1 MVDLLLSYRAAGAWK
16 EMTRLAGAMPEPL
29 RRSTLV
35 QEQLAFGLNRDGDG
49 EKAEQVL
56 LELIG
61 TRGPSSETYGLLGRV
76 YKDRWDAAT
85 KQGEKF
91 LARGLLDKAIE
102 AYRKGFEAD
111 WRDAF
116 PGVNAATL
124 MTVRTPPDPRVGA
137 LLPIVRF
144 AVDRKIASG
153 KPDYWDHATLLELAV
168 LAADENG
175 ASAALDQAV
184 AAIREPWE
192 PETTAR
198 NLRLIREARE
208 ARNEALPW
216 AAEIEKELDRQAEK
230 KK

>member
-1 MVDLLLSYRAAGAWK
+1 MV
-16 EMTRLAGAMPEPL
+16 RLTAAMPEPL

-35 QEQLAFGLNRDGDG
+35 QEQFAFGLNRGGEG

-61 TRGPSSETYGLLGRV
+61 ARGPSSETYGLLGRV
-76 YKDRWDAAT
+76 YKDRWEIAN

-102 AYRKGFEAD
+102 AYRKGFETD
-111 WRDAF
+111 WRDAY
-116 PGVNAATL
+116 PGINAATL
-124 MTVRTPPDPRVGA
+124 MALRAPPDQRLAA
-137 LLPIVRF
+137 LLPIVRY
-144 AVDRKIASG
+144 AVERKIASG
-153 KPDYWDHATLLELAV
+153 KPDYWDHATMLELAV

-198 NLRLIREARE
+198 NLRLIREARA

-216 AAEIEKELDRQAEK
+216 AAEIEQELDRQAQK